1 MKTLGGI
8 LRVVGWP
15 LRWLLTR
22 LIVFYRTFI
31 SPMFGPR
38 CKYHPSCSA
47 YALRAIEVHG
57 AAKGT
62 ALASWRLLR
71 CNPFSK
77 GGYDPV
83 PAPGHWLPDV
93 YPDGKPRNPVS
104 SETQPPAPVA
114 SKEA

>member
-1 MKTLGGI
+1 MTPAWH
-8 LRVVGWP
+8 RAVRAVGAP
-15 LRWLLTR
+15 FRWLLVG
-22 LIVFYRTFI
+22 LITIYRSAI
-31 SPMFGPR
+31 SPMLGPR

-57 AAKGT
+57 AAKGS
-62 ALASWRLLR
+62 ALAGWRLLR

-83 PAPGHWLPDV
+83 PATGCWLPDV
-93 YPDGKPRNPVS
+93 YPDGKPRNQRA
-104 SETQPPAPVA
+104 TAQGQPTA